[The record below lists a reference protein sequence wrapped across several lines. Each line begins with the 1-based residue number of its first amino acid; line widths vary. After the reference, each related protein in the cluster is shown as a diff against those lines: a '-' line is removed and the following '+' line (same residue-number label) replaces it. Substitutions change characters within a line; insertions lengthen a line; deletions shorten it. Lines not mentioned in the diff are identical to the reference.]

1 MPTYEYECKKCH
13 HRFDLRRR
21 FGEDGTAKCPKCNNE
36 SIRVFTAVPVIFK
49 GSGFYV
55 TDHRGTNPASS
66 DESKATPVDS
76 KTTPDGKKIK
86 SIEPVISPKK
96 D

>member
-13 HRFDLRRR
+13 HRFDLIRR
-21 FGEDGTAKCPKCNNE
+21 FGEDGNAKCPKCRGE
-36 SIRVFTAVPVIFK
+36 ALRIFTAVPVIFK

-55 TDHRGTNPASS
+55 TDNRGSNPASS
-66 DESKATPVDS
+66 EESKPTSGES
-76 KTTPDGKKIK
+76 KPTPDGKKIK
-86 SIEPVISPKK
+86 SVEPVAKPRK